1 MHKHNIHSH
10 ICCEAAH
17 RIPESTVLQVYEGR
31 HVHRRCFTEG
41 SGQPWPTALSL
52 CIQTLCCGH
61 NENCEL
67 CLIAGSEG

>member
-1 MHKHNIHSH
+1 MHKHNIYSH
-10 ICCEAAH
+10 ICCKTAH
-17 RIPESTVLQVYEGR
+17 QMLKSTVLQVYEGW

-41 SGQPWPTALSL
+41 SGQPWPTALCL